1 MDSSNSTDQGF
12 AGSSSYSGTPA
23 KRPRNESPPPGIGRS
38 TFDLHYKNG
47 DLFATI
53 GLAAVKA
60 TLSSEIERNVNKLN
74 RFLIAVNLAT
84 EVLEK
89 IRGLIKEME
98 RADDGSVG
106 TETYESPTQ
115 LQNAKFPPSKQS
127 KKSKHTRTSSS
138 AIFIAAFLRSIGQ
151 FLGVAMNEITV
162 CAKARPA
169 ESVDPA
175 KKERLKRLS
184 SHTEVYL
191 DNAMFKRQRIEKAIA
206 QIDPNY
212 KPKPNLVQSD
222 TENAI
227 IKMVREKPS
236 TLEPIIIALKANGYL
251 PEN

>member
-60 TLSSEIERNVNKLN
+60 TLS
-74 RFLIAVNLAT
+74 
-84 EVLEK
+84 
-89 IRGLIKEME
+89 GLIKEME